1 MFLESAFSHSLSI
14 SPSVCKFE
22 DMCLSLA
29 QGNLPLF
36 FFVDLF
42 ATFSL
47 SVISVFLFP
56 LRTHIQSILALQ
68 IYPVY
73 FQPFSEKVLICF
85 CLSFALHS
93 RRFPWL
99 GLQVAYLFITS
110 ETFNQSAILL
120 HFYLVMHA
128 FSSKNVFFFTIYFF
142 FIAACS
148 YFMDMIAYHI
158 LERRDINIYFVL
170 F

>member
-1 MFLESAFSHSLSI
+1 MFLESTFSHSLSI

-29 QGNLPLF
+29 QGNFLPLF
-36 FFVDLF
+36 FFCWFICYFFFVSYLCLS
-42 ATFSL
+42 FSFKN
-47 SVISVFLFP
+47 SY
-56 LRTHIQSILALQ
+56 SINIG
-68 IYPVY
+68 IYSVY

-120 HFYLVMHA
+120 RFYLVMHA

-158 LERRDINIYFVL
+158 LERGDINMYFVL

>member
-1 MFLESAFSHSLSI
+1 MFFLHLYLSKSPWRSRCGQMPCSSL
-14 SPSVCKFE
+14 
-22 DMCLSLA
+22 
-29 QGNLPLF
+29 LPLNIPPTAVWESPF
-36 FFVDLF
+36 LWLLHIH
-42 ATFSL
+42 T
-47 SVISVFLFP
+47 VISL
-56 LRTHIQSILALQ
+56 LRDWSL
-68 IYPVY
+68 
-73 FQPFSEKVLICF
+73 CF

-120 HFYLVMHA
+120 RFYLVMHA

-158 LERRDINIYFVL
+158 LERGDINMYFIL